1 MEVTDGARTAG
12 RREPLPP
19 GALDANL
26 FGLFNAVSWQI
37 TLGSPAILYA
47 KSLGASATVLGV
59 IASLS
64 PLLVILQIPAAH
76 LLPKYGYRRFI
87 LAGWGSRTICIFG
100 LAVVPLLVFLDMQT
114 RLVLVLLLLFGFN
127 LLRGMASGAWLP
139 WISQIIPE
147 RLRGRFLSRDQMFG
161 QAGCLLSLTMAT
173 ITLGDQPVGWRFS
186 LVFLFSAAG
195 ASLSLWFIR
204 KVPDVTAPDQLRA
217 SGLRVPWLQM
227 ARYRPFLKL
236 TIFNLL
242 YVLAI
247 GGIGVFSIAY
257 LRGEAHYPE
266 RWIVGLSTM
275 AVAGAM
281 ATLPVTARA
290 IDRIGSRPILLG
302 CMVGFVAI
310 LLAWF
315 STAAGIINCSVGL
328 VMLLNLATGVVAV
341 NYAVANNRL
350 AMVIVPRMGS
360 NHFFAL
366 FTVTTN
372 MAAGLSP
379 IAWGLMLDGIGSWH
393 KSAGLVDLNR
403 FSMFFGTA
411 MLLAVATA
419 AFGFWLEEKRLGGG
433 HVEGALEPQAT
444 GASPIALGGALP
456 RVRQA
461 QRQEM

>member
-1 MEVTDGARTAG
+1 MEAIDGARTAG

-19 GALDANL
+19 GAVYANV
-26 FGLFNAVSWQI
+26 FSLFNAMSWQI

-64 PLLVILQIPAAH
+64 PLLVILQIPAAN

-147 RLRGRFLSRDQMFG
+147 RMRGRFLSRDQMFA
-161 QAGCLLSLTMAT
+161 QAGCLLSLIMAT
-173 ITLGDQPVGWRFS
+173 ITLGENPVGWRFS
-186 LVFLFSAAG
+186 LVFLFSAVG
-195 ASLSLWFIR
+195 ATMSLWFIR
-204 KVPDVTAPDQLRA
+204 QVPDVTAPEQLRA
-217 SGLRVPWLQM
+217 SGLRVPWLEM
-227 ARYRPFLKL
+227 AKYRPFLRL
-236 TIFNLL
+236 TLFNLL
-242 YVLAI
+242 YVIAI

-266 RWIVGLSTM
+266 RWIVGLSTL
-275 AVAGAM
+275 AVIGAIV
-281 ATLPVTARA
+281 TLQVTARA

-302 CMVGFVAI
+302 CMTGFVMI
-310 LLAWF
+310 LLTWF
-315 STAAGIINCSVGL
+315 STASGILKCSVGL
-328 VMLLNLATGVVAV
+328 VMLLNLATGIVAV

-360 NHFFAL
+360 NHFFAI

-372 MAAGLSP
+372 MVAGLSP
-379 IAWGLMLDGIGSWH
+379 ICWGLMLDGIGSWH

-403 FSMFFGTA
+403 FSLFFGMAMFLAVVTA
-411 MLLAVATA
+411 M
-419 AFGFWLEEKRLGGG
+419 FGLFLEEKRPETR
-433 HVEGALEPQAT
+433 HVELAIEPQAT
-444 GASPIALGGALP
+444 GASPIAVGGAP
-456 RVRQA
+456 AGMQQT
-461 QRQEM
+461 QRR